1 MYMYYVLCIMSLTCD
16 MYIHIH
22 NFFFW
27 IFFSLR
33 IAIPVVFMI
42 WKTPKTKKKL
52 SVAGDPGRV
61 DEGGAEAA
69 GGEVRPGGGEEES
82 PRLPQLLKHQENKLG
97 QGP

>member
-1 MYMYYVLCIMSLTCD
+1 MQYVSTCN

-22 NFFFW
+22 NFFFD
-27 IFFSLR
+27 IFQFAYCNTSS
-33 IAIPVVFMI
+33 IQNMEN
-42 WKTPKTKKKL
+42 TQNKKNCA
-52 SVAGDPGRV
+52 VAGDPGRD